1 MQERKKTALRWD
13 GQAFVASRDLIAVEE
28 PLEIRLVGE
37 NGWQQSISITM
48 RSPGRDPE
56 LAVGFLWAEGVVR
69 DRSAILH
76 AKSCTSSTNVVKV
89 TLVKEALSGLERLER
104 KFVQSS
110 SCGVCG
116 KTSLEALKQ
125 EGRAPTECEA
135 GVDPLLLGSLP
146 DIMREAQRSFQKTGG
161 LHAAGLFKIDGTF
174 LHAAEDVGRHN
185 AMDKLIG
192 WGLDEVGED
201 WSGHILVLSGRA
213 SFELVQKAISVRVP
227 IVASVG
233 APSTL
238 AVDLAEEFNI
248 TLAGFVR
255 GKSFNVYTHPHRIQ
269 I

>member
-13 GQAFVASRDLIAVEE
+13 GRAFLASRDLIAVEE
-28 PLEIRLVGE
+28 PLEIRLVWDDTSE
-37 NGWQQSISITM
+37 QTISITM

-56 LAVGFLWAEGVVR
+56 LAIGFLWAEGVIR
-69 DRSAILH
+69 DRRAILG
-76 AKSCTSSTNVVKV
+76 AQMCPGSPNVVKV
-89 TLVKEALSGLERLER
+89 SLIREELSGLERLER
-104 KFVQSS
+104 HFVQSS

-125 EGRAPTECEA
+125 EGRVAAECEA
-135 GVDPLLLGSLP
+135 GIDPLLLGSLP

-161 LHAAGLFKIDGTF
+161 LHAAGLFKSDGTF
-174 LHAAEDVGRHN
+174 LHATEDVGRHN

-192 WGLDEVGED
+192 WGLGEVGED

>member
-1 MQERKKTALRWD
+1 
-13 GQAFVASRDLIAVEE
+13 
-28 PLEIRLVGE
+28 
-37 NGWQQSISITM
+37 
-48 RSPGRDPE
+48 
-56 LAVGFLWAEGVVR
+56 
-69 DRSAILH
+69 
-76 AKSCTSSTNVVKV
+76 
-89 TLVKEALSGLERLER
+89 
-104 KFVQSS
+104 
-110 SCGVCG
+110 
-116 KTSLEALKQ
+116 
-125 EGRAPTECEA
+125 
-135 GVDPLLLGSLP
+135 
-146 DIMREAQRSFQKTGG
+146 MREAQRSFQKTGG